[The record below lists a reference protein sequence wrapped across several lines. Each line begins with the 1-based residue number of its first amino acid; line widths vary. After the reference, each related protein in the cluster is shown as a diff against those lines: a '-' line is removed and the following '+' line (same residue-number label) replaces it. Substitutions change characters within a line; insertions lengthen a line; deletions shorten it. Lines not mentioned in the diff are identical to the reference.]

1 MLKTFLEGFL
11 FANIEIIDIMN
22 TLFWRAKKLD
32 VLLWKTCLN
41 YLPLGWGSWLT
52 NFVKYLCLMSEIN
65 QRSKLYLLLMK
76 REILATILY
85 FQGYLFWHFFSK
97 QYQRIGWWDRLLL
110 IFFIPTSRR
119 TLAKRLSR
127 YVISL
132 LCFFCPT
139 DKSIVNY
146 DTPLL
151 SLASKCKMDKKFFT
165 KK

>member
-1 MLKTFLEGFL
+1 MCNRQIVSFGF
-11 FANIEIIDIMN
+11 EIISQVTKYVKNLLGRFSLCKHRDYWYHEYIV
-22 TLFWRAKKLD
+22 LRSKKRD

-85 FQGYLFWHFFSK
+85 FQGYLFWYFFSK

-110 IFFIPTSRR
+110 IFYSNLEMDPSNETVKEGDFPA
-119 TLAKRLSR
+119 LFLS
-127 YVISL
+127 
-132 LCFFCPT
+132 
-139 DKSIVNY
+139 K
-146 DTPLL
+146 
-151 SLASKCKMDKKFFT
+151 
-165 KK
+165 

>member
-1 MLKTFLEGFL
+1 
-11 FANIEIIDIMN
+11 
-22 TLFWRAKKLD
+22 
-32 VLLWKTCLN
+32 
-41 YLPLGWGSWLT
+41 
-52 NFVKYLCLMSEIN
+52 MSEIN

-76 REILATILY
+76 REILY
-85 FQGYLFWHFFSK
+85 FQGYLFWYFFSK

-165 KK
+165 KNNQVSSLNVKRLSCDVLPCDVSNSPLSCKRS